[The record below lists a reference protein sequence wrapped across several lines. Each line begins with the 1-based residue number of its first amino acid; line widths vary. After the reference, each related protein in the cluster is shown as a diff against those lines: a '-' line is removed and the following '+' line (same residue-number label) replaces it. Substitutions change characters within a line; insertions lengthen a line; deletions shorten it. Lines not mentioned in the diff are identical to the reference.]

1 MSIKKYLNKNKI
13 GAVILIIVIIIAFGF
28 GGFGG
33 GFLSNNQNNIAK
45 INKTNITTK
54 DLINFINQSGVSKK
68 VIQDNLD
75 NNIIEELLSSLVST
89 TLLSLEVEDYNLK
102 YSQDSLSKRIKLNK
116 DFIDENGNFQRIKY
130 EKFLLENNI
139 SAPIFENR
147 LKDRELQKK
156 LFDFIGAGTVSPEF
170 LVKKLFEHEN
180 RQINI
185 DYINLEIF
193 YKKREDISD
202 QELTK
207 FINQNIDDLKER
219 YINFEYSIINP
230 LKLIGVN
237 EFNQDFFDKI
247 DKIENN
253 ILNGTSFNTIASE
266 NDLEVKKVNNYVYSD
281 KDNLIKKKIYEIK
294 NNKFDIIEI
303 GDDYVVY
310 KITKDEK
317 RTPDISDLQTKKE
330 ILDLVIQKYK
340 FNYNRELFES
350 IRNDK
355 FSNKDFLELGGDKIQ
370 SLTLNSMNDD
380 KKFNNNS
387 LQIIYSLP
395 INSFTLINDDEE
407 NVYLTKIKKFND
419 LKVNQTSEV
428 YKSFITRENTELRNS
443 ILEAYDFYLNEKYD
457 VKINQMAIKS
467 VKNIF
472 Q

>member
-33 GFLSNNQNNIAK
+33 GFLSNNQNNIVK

-75 NNIIEELLSSLVST
+75 NNVIEELLSSLVST
-89 TLLSLEVEDYNLK
+89 TILNLEIEDYKLK
-102 YSQDSLSKRIKLNK
+102 YSQDSLSKKIKLNK

-303 GDDYVVY
+303 GDDYVLY

-407 NVYLTKIKKFND
+407 NVYLTKIKKIND
-419 LKVNQTSEV
+419 LKINQTSEV

>member
-33 GFLSNNQNNIAK
+33 GFLSNNQNNIVK

-75 NNIIEELLSSLVST
+75 NNVIEELLSSLVST
-89 TLLSLEVEDYNLK
+89 TILNLEIEDYKLK
-102 YSQDSLSKRIKLNK
+102 YSQDSLSKKIKLNK